1 MTDVESARMK
11 SPSFTPKHGRS
22 LQPFSF
28 FVLSSL
34 SSIADSSRSS
44 VAAAAARYSFFA
56 AIVFNI
62 DRCLFSCDIVHTI
75 KIDEETSSVK
85 TKKEFTAYSVR
96 VLVAYVFVICCVA
109 GFADYNEEGVGEE
122 TLLELELVD
131 LKTRHLPQLQ
141 EVSTFGIR
149 FPALRPPLC
158 TNPFIC
164 NRVNYTNGPYC
175 VG

>member
-1 MTDVESARMK
+1 MNFCAEL
-11 SPSFTPKHGRS
+11 KHRLRTKIKKIS
-22 LQPFSF
+22 NFRRPPRLELFS
-28 FVLSSL
+28 V
-34 SSIADSSRSS
+34 
-44 VAAAAARYSFFA
+44 
-56 AIVFNI
+56 
-62 DRCLFSCDIVHTI
+62 CLFSCDIVHTI
-75 KIDEETSSVK
+75 KIVK
-85 TKKEFTAYSVR
+85 RINS
-96 VLVAYVFVICCVA
+96 LVPLV
-109 GFADYNEEGVGEE
+109 EEGVGEE

>member
-75 KIDEETSSVK
+75 KIVK
-85 TKKEFTAYSVR
+85 RINS
-96 VLVAYVFVICCVA
+96 LVPLV
-109 GFADYNEEGVGEE
+109 EEGVGEE